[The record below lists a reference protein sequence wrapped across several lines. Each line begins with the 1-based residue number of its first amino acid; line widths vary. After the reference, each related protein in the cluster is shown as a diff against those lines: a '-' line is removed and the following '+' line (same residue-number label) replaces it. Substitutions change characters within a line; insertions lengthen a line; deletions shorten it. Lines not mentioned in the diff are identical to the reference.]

1 MPPQMAHTPQPPP
14 PAEPTAEA
22 PAAAA
27 ANRPGI
33 RAQIAENPLTS
44 LLGGIIIILLA
55 ATFATSNIRIDDT
68 NDRITRLE
76 DKIDTRFAAQDQKI
90 DTKFAAQDQKID
102 TKFAAQ
108 DQKIDTKFAQVDAR
122 FAAQDQKIDARFDSL
137 EGDVAEINLKL
148 TALIAALNATDTV
161 DAALEGRLTGADTAD
176 PADEAPTGSPTHATS
191 KPAASS

>member
-1 MPPQMAHTPQPPP
+1 MPASAGTPTTQMPPQMAHTPQPPP

-76 DKIDTRFAAQDQKI
+76 GKIDTRFAAQDQKI
-90 DTKFAAQDQKID
+90 DTRFAQVDAR
-102 TKFAAQ
+102 FAAQ

-137 EGDVAEINLKL
+137 ESDVAEINLKL

-161 DAALEGRLTGADTAD
+161 NAALEGRLTGADTAD
-176 PADEAPTGSPTHATS
+176 PAGEAR
-191 KPAASS
+191 

>member
-1 MPPQMAHTPQPPP
+1 MPASAGTPTTQMPPQMAHTPQPPP
-14 PAEPTAEA
+14 PSEPTAEA
-22 PAAAA
+22 PAAAAAA

-102 TKFAAQ
+102 
-108 DQKIDTKFAQVDAR
+108 
-122 FAAQDQKIDARFDSL
+122 ARFDSL
-137 EGDVAEINLKL
+137 ESDVGEINLKL
-148 TALIAALNATDTV
+148 TALIRRAERHRPCRRRPRGQAHRRRHRRPSRRSAHGFTNP
-161 DAALEGRLTGADTAD
+161 RNF
-176 PADEAPTGSPTHATS
+176 EARGILVTQ
-191 KPAASS
+191 